1 MRNLENVMTDVV
13 DELQFEHPLKYRVIQ
28 GQNVPLVRIYD
39 DTGCM
44 LKVEIVQTEG
54 YPVGMVMSRSGFTR
68 REMEIIMDTLMD
80 KLSPD
85 DDNAS

>member
-1 MRNLENVMTDVV
+1 MRNLDNVMSDVV
-13 DELQFEHPLKYRVIQ
+13 EEIQFEQPLQYQVIQ
-28 GQNVPLVRIYD
+28 GQNVPIVKIYD

-44 LKVEIVQTEG
+44 LKIEIVQTERH
-54 YPVGMVMSRSGFTR
+54 PVGLVMSRSGFTR